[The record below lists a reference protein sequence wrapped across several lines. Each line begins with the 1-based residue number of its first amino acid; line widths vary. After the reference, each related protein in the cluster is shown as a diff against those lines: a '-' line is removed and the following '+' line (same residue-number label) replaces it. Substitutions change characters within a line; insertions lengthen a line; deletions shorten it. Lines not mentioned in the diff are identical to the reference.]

1 MTRRRNK
8 RRIDGVLFLD
18 KPQGLTSNGALQR
31 SRRLLEA
38 AKAGHTGTLDPMAT
52 GLLPLTFGEATKFSR
67 MLLDADKEYVAQ
79 LCFGSE
85 TDTGDAEGTVCATFP
100 GGDAVTMAALEAILP
115 RFRGEIEQIPPMHS
129 ALKRDGKPL
138 YEYARAGIEV
148 ERAPRAVTV
157 HEIEVLECT
166 PGRAELRV
174 ACSKGTYIRTLAQ
187 DIGRALGCG
196 AHLTALRRTAIG
208 PFRSDAAVALETLET
223 ASLEARDALLAPVD
237 SLVAN
242 LPEITL
248 EDDGATRLLQGATPP
263 VRHAPCEAIRVYGPG
278 RSFLGLARVCEEARL
293 IPLRLISTVAYDA

>member
-1 MTRRRNK
+1 MTRRRK

-79 LCFGSE
+79 LRFGSE
-85 TDTGDAEGTVCATFP
+85 TDTGDAEGQGSATFP
-100 GGDAVTMAALEAILP
+100 GGDTVTAAALEAVLP
-115 RFRGEIEQIPPMHS
+115 RFRGNIEQIPPMHS

-157 HEIEVLECT
+157 HEIEVLACAQ
-166 PGRAELRV
+166 GSAQLRV

-208 PFRSDAAVALETLET
+208 PFRSDSAVALETLET
-223 ASLEARDALLAPVD
+223 LPPEARDALLEPAD
-237 SLVAN
+237 SLLAN

-248 EDDGATRLLQGATPP
+248 NDDEAVRLLQGASPP
-263 VRHAPCEAIRVYGPG
+263 VQHVPCEAVRVYGPG
-278 RSFLGLARVCEEARL
+278 PRFLGLARVCEEARL
-293 IPLRLISTVAYDA
+293 IPLRLISTAANDA